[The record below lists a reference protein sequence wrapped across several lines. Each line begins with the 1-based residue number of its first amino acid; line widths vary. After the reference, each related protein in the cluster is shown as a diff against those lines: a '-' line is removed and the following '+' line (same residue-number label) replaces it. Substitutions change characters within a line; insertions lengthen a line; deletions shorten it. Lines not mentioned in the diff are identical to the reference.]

1 MKKKYS
7 DPLMFANVLL
17 SAPGIEVGPSGDH
30 GEAPLLSILAG
41 SLFSGNGSGLSI
53 SGDDNNAA
61 AGDAADVQ
69 IVEPAQASEA
79 TVTEESIQSVI
90 DQILG
95 EETETVPSDESS
107 IAD

>member
-7 DPLMFANVLL
+7 DPLMFCNVLL
-17 SAPGIEVGPSGDH
+17 DGPDIGINDSVEHGAGPTSV
-30 GEAPLLSILAG
+30 LAG

>member
-17 SAPGIEVGPSGDH
+17 VSIDHDNSGEPVAGPTSV
-30 GEAPLLSILAG
+30 LAG

>member
-7 DPLMFANVLL
+7 DPLMFSVGVLSSL
-17 SAPGIEVGPSGDH
+17 EGPVVKESEGDNT
-30 GEAPLLSILAG
+30 LARIG
-41 SLFSGNGSGLSI
+41 SLFSSNGSSLSI
-53 SGDDNNAA
+53 SSDDEK
-61 AGDAADVQ
+61 GTEADVQ

-79 TVTEESIQSVI
+79 TITEESIQSVI

>member
-17 SAPGIEVGPSGDH
+17 AAPGIDVDNSGEPVPGP
-30 GEAPLLSILAG
+30 LSILAG

>member
-7 DPLMFANVLL
+7 DPLMFAHILTTDIGIPASQDGEL
-17 SAPGIEVGPSGDH
+17 ESAP
-30 GEAPLLSILAG
+30 AG
-41 SLFSGNGSGLSI
+41 SLTSANGASLSI
-53 SGDDNNAA
+53 SSDTGET
-61 AGDAADVQ
+61 AGDVQ

-79 TVTEESIQSVI
+79 TITEESILSVI

-95 EETETVPSDESS
+95 EDTESEAVPSDESS

>member
-7 DPLMFANVLL
+7 DPLMFSTGVL
-17 SAPGIEVGPSGDH
+17 SYDDVPSTNNSVEPGIS
-30 GEAPLLSILAG
+30 AKIG
-41 SLFSGNGSGLSI
+41 SLFSGGASLSI
-53 SGDDNNAA
+53 SSGDENEN
-61 AGDAADVQ
+61 DAEVQ

-79 TVTEESIQSVI
+79 TITEESIQSVI

>member
-7 DPLMFANVLL
+7 DPLMFCNVLL
-17 SAPGIEVGPSGDH
+17 VGPDIEIGTSPEGGSG
-30 GEAPLLSILAG
+30 PLSILAG

-53 SGDDNNAA
+53 SGTDNNAA
-61 AGDAADVQ
+61 ASGDAADVQ

>member
-7 DPLMFANVLL
+7 DPLMFANVLATGIIGDIL
-17 SAPGIEVGPSGDH
+17 ESQDDDLQSAP
-30 GEAPLLSILAG
+30 AG
-41 SLFSGNGSGLSI
+41 SLTSANGASLSI
-53 SGDDNNAA
+53 SSDTGEA
-61 AGDAADVQ
+61 AGDVQ

-79 TVTEESIQSVI
+79 TITEESILSVI

-95 EETETVPSDESS
+95 EDTESEAVPSDESS

>member
-7 DPLMFANVLL
+7 DPLMFSIGV
-17 SAPGIEVGPSGDH
+17 
-30 GEAPLLSILAG
+30 LSIVELPHTNDSVQGGITAKIG
-41 SLFSGNGSGLSI
+41 SLFSEGSSSLSI
-53 SGDDNNAA
+53 SSADENEN
-61 AGDAADVQ
+61 DAEVQ
-69 IVEPAQASEA
+69 IVEPAQESEA
-79 TVTEESIQSVI
+79 TITEEGIQSVI

>member
-1 MKKKYS
+1 MKKRYS
-7 DPLMFANVLL
+7 DPLMF
-17 SAPGIEVGPSGDH
+17 SVGVIS
-30 GEAPLLSILAG
+30 SIDGGPVVQDSETGGTFAKIG
-41 SLFSGNGSGLSI
+41 SLFSSGGSSLSI
-53 SGDDNNAA
+53 SSDDEK
-61 AGDAADVQ
+61 GTDADVQ

-79 TVTEESIQSVI
+79 TITEESIQSVI

>member
-7 DPLMFANVLL
+7 DPLMFAHILTTDIGPVLESQDDDIH
-17 SAPGIEVGPSGDH
+17 SAP
-30 GEAPLLSILAG
+30 AG
-41 SLFSGNGSGLSI
+41 SLTSANGASLSI
-53 SGDDNNAA
+53 SSDTGET
-61 AGDAADVQ
+61 AGDVQ

-79 TVTEESIQSVI
+79 TITEESILSVI

-95 EETETVPSDESS
+95 EDTESEAVPSDESS